1 MIHSEQILF
10 LANHLLGRL
19 YPSKPKHAPLSIL
32 IVKLDE
38 IGDAIC
44 ALPAINELISK
55 NPGAAIDILCKP
67 YCNDVFKGIKGIHK
81 ILNTESQ
88 WTKKYDWVVE
98 LRGNWSTFFKSL
110 RYWPAFRFNRGTVR
124 LQNKGKQK
132 HEIDTNFD
140 IISSINAKDQGV
152 RNWPKSIKEESA
164 IANFKLEN
172 TIGQYV
178 VVHASAR
185 KKLRKWGSE
194 NFKNVSSYLWKKHAI
209 KSVYIGVQ
217 SETEQIQE
225 ITIGREEYTVN
236 AAGVFPLSQLAELL
250 KQSAFFIGNESGPLQ
265 LADYLNIPSLSFFG
279 PGVPTVFYP
288 RNVNSIVL
296 HHVLDCN
303 PCDQINC
310 VKETP
315 CIDLIS
321 LAEAQIAMEEIINKT
336 S

>member
-1 MIHSEQILF
+1 VPHT
-10 LANHLLGRL
+10 
-19 YPSKPKHAPLSIL
+19 IL

-55 NPGAAIDILCKP
+55 NPGAAFDILCKP
-67 YCNDVFKGIKGIHK
+67 YCNDVFKGVKGIHK

-98 LRGNWSTFFKSL
+98 LRGNWSTLFKSL

-140 IISSINAKDQGV
+140 IISPINAKDQGV
-152 RNWPKSIKEESA
+152 RNWPKSIKDQSS
-164 IANFKLEN
+164 ITDFRLEN
-172 TIGQYV
+172 TLDKFAVI
-178 VVHASAR
+178 HASAR
-185 KKLRKWGSE
+185 KSLRKWSPE
-194 NFKNVSSYLWKKHAI
+194 NFKKISSYLWTNHAI

-225 ITIGREEYTVN
+225 ITTSRKEYAIN
-236 AAGVFPLSQLAELL
+236 SAGVFSISQLAELL
-250 KQSAFFIGNESGPLQ
+250 KQSTIFIGNESGPLQ

-279 PGVPTVFYP
+279 PGVPNVFYP
-288 RNVNSIVL
+288 KNINSKVL
-296 HHVLDCN
+296 HHVLECN

-321 LAEAQIAMEEIINKT
+321 LTEARIAIEEIIKEIN
-336 S
+336 